1 MYDNI
6 LYDKHNITM
15 APVSDL
21 VELEVEKRGQLKAGH
36 YVDNRWICNYCVQ
49 YETINGNKEKRS
61 NNNCDIIGKA
71 SSANVSSNTPKAD
84 EATIGA
90 ILDCCC

>member
-21 VELEVEKRGQLKAGH
+21 VELEVENRGQLKAGH
-36 YVDNRWICNYCVQ
+36 YVDNRWICIIACSMKLQ
-49 YETINGNKEKRS
+49 MEIKKREA
-61 NNNCDIIGKA
+61 II
-71 SSANVSSNTPKAD
+71 
-84 EATIGA
+84 IA
-90 ILDCCC
+90 I